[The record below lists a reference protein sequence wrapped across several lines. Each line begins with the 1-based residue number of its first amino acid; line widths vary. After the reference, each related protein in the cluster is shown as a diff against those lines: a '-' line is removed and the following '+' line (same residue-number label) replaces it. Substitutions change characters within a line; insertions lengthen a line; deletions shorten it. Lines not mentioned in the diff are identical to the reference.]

1 MPFKFNLENIDKTG
15 LDVLFYG
22 QEHFDTM
29 SIVSGEE
36 HEDRRNISQDT
47 IREQLKN
54 QKILSNRALLL
65 KNLYNLT
72 ESLTECE
79 EYIQNVIDNKIVG
92 DSEIGRKMNKC
103 MGQFNSEDMTL
114 LEQLV
119 HSNFKDAM
127 MTNNLLKL

>member
-1 MPFKFNLENIDKTG
+1 MKDTPFFSEMPFKFNLENIDKTG

-54 QKILSNRALLL
+54 
-65 KNLYNLT
+65 
-72 ESLTECE
+72 
-79 EYIQNVIDNKIVG
+79 
-92 DSEIGRKMNKC
+92 
-103 MGQFNSEDMTL
+103 
-114 LEQLV
+114 
-119 HSNFKDAM
+119 
-127 MTNNLLKL
+127 